1 MMNVS
6 AVTRPTAYIAVNRN
20 RLKLYKDSVYL
31 KGGTCF
37 EIELFNPTTTKVLAK
52 IYLNGLAISTSGI
65 VLRPGQRVFLER
77 WIDKAQLFVYDTYE
91 VDGTSDSLAA
101 IKENGKV
108 RVEFY
113 DQVSPYHNCIG
124 DPIWIVQPSPYDY
137 STGGVCT
144 FATTT
149 NYHGCTGADGVSG
162 IPGGSYTT
170 QTTISSDVNYHH
182 NPIINVSC
190 SNTSS
195 VETGSVEHGGASSQ
209 SFSTDYSN
217 YYSYPS
223 TTVDIKILPESSKP
237 VEEIRNYCSKCGT
250 RKKSTGWKFCPVCG
264 TEI

>member
-1 MMNVS
+1 MTNVS

-65 VLRPGQRVFLER
+65 VLCPGQRVFLER

-91 VDGTSDSLAA
+91 VDGTPDALAA
-101 IKENGKV
+101 IIENGKV
-108 RVEFY
+108 RVGF
-113 DQVSPYHNCIG
+113 QVEGSRYRSCGG
-124 DPIWIVQPSPYDY
+124 DPIWVINTYPYQY
-137 STGGVCT
+137 SSGG
-144 FATTT
+144 FSSSGTTCISGGYT
-149 NYHGCTGADGVSG
+149 NTLYEGCTGAQGTPGVNG
-162 IPGGSYTT
+162 INWSTVSV
-170 QTTISSDVNYHH
+170 QND
-182 NPIINVSC
+182 NVLC

-195 VETGSVEHGGASSQ
+195 IETGRVEHGGASSQ

-223 TTVDIKILPESSKP
+223 TTVDLQILPESSKP